1 MTEWTREERYQRI
14 EDVDTE
20 YFKTLKQQ
28 VDQSKFRQQFHI
40 QPETGLLNDPNGLI
54 FIKEVLCFTSMV
66 PFRRSTW
73 LKVLV

>member
-54 FIKEVLCFTSMV
+54 FIKGSIMFHINGS
-66 PFRRSTW
+66 FRRSTW

>member
-54 FIKEVLCFTSMV
+54 FYKG
-66 PFRRSTW
+66 
-73 LKVLV
+73 